1 MSFFGIVFF
10 ILFYIYTYIFIR
22 MDAGKETHGLVEENS
37 PAPPAPAAEE
47 ATGLVVPST
56 EMGDGDAKNMEET
69 IVGANG
75 GGGEEGEEEHQE
87 GSLWEK
93 EQKHFF
99 VLSDAGK
106 PIFSRYSEDSPDIIP
121 LMGVASLIIARAK
134 GGVRTV
140 VAGDTLIVFLLRE
153 PLYLFAASR
162 TGETVAHLR
171 CQLKYLYAQMT
182 FVLTT
187 RTFDTLRKNPSFD
200 IRSLLRGTRG
210 SLLEIIDTADKT
222 PNLFLEAVSTLPLP
236 APIRAKAQ
244 KVIRA
249 EKQDALN
256 YAILMSGFE
265 LVAIMQPK
273 NNELHPSDLLLIMN
287 FVNTHASLR
296 QSETWMPLC
305 LPNFNATGFLHGYC
319 AYLGHDGSSN
329 VGLMLITT
337 DSNPENFHRFQQ
349 VKARVEVRLKDE
361 GVIAAIER
369 EQRRENVT
377 TAELGI
383 PQVFHFIYAG
393 KAVGLNQCLSVAFS
407 LPYISEP
414 SQQRLLR
421 RYQHVYHMA
430 HGKVFR
436 GAVDSHYGKNNIV
449 VDNTPTETVV
459 GFIGDESEVYFAVS
473 PLADMK
479 LIRSCLDRILK
490 AVQRN
495 SSSLFFMEKNTWK

>member
-1 MSFFGIVFF
+1 M
-10 ILFYIYTYIFIR
+10 
-22 MDAGKETHGLVEENS
+22 
-37 PAPPAPAAEE
+37 
-47 ATGLVVPST
+47 
-56 EMGDGDAKNMEET
+56 
-69 IVGANG
+69 
-75 GGGEEGEEEHQE
+75 
-87 GSLWEK
+87 
-93 EQKHFF
+93 
-99 VLSDAGK
+99 
-106 PIFSRYSEDSPDIIP
+106 
-121 LMGVASLIIARAK
+121 
-134 GGVRTV
+134 
-140 VAGDTLIVFLLRE
+140 
-153 PLYLFAASR
+153 
-162 TGETVAHLR
+162 
-171 CQLKYLYAQMT
+171 
-182 FVLTT
+182 
-187 RTFDTLRKNPSFD
+187 
-200 IRSLLRGTRG
+200 
-210 SLLEIIDTADKT
+210 
-222 PNLFLEAVSTLPLP
+222 
-236 APIRAKAQ
+236 
-244 KVIRA
+244 
-249 EKQDALN
+249 
-256 YAILMSGFE
+256 
-265 LVAIMQPK
+265 
-273 NNELHPSDLLLIMN
+273 
-287 FVNTHASLR
+287 
-296 QSETWMPLC
+296 
-305 LPNFNATGFLHGYC
+305 
-319 AYLGHDGSSN
+319 
-329 VGLMLITT
+329 
-337 DSNPENFHRFQQ
+337 
-349 VKARVEVRLKDE
+349 KARVEVRLKDE